1 MTHRFNKIFII
12 NPAKVASASFYH
24 GLNNKFNCMHGH
36 NLDLMRREI
45 DNNTNCLFICGVRN
59 PITRNESYFFQ
70 TKNDKYYNDFKTKK
84 NNYEGEY
91 CYNEY
96 YQNLIDKFKNRDNKY
111 SYLDWLEEFL
121 DITQIKNY
129 NKSRG
134 YEIYNIKNNNRL
146 LVYTFEK
153 LKNNKCFFEKWLDFR
168 IQNRNINISSEYKK
182 FKKNIIY
189 DTEYINK
196 ILNNDL
202 IRFFYE
208 EKDIYIFYNNAV
220 SSD

>member
-1 MTHRFNKIFII
+1 MTQRFNKIFII

-24 GLNNKFNCMHGH
+24 GLNNKYKCIHGH

-45 DNNTNCLFICGVRN
+45 DNTSNNLFICGVRN

-70 TKNDKYYNDFKTKK
+70 TKQDDYFNDFKTKK

-96 YQNLIDKFKNRDNKY
+96 YNNLIDKFNNRENKY
-111 SYLDWLEEFL
+111 TYLDWLDEFL
-121 DITQIKNY
+121 DITQIKSY
-129 NKSRG
+129 DKSRG
-134 YEIYNIKNNNRL
+134 YQIYRIKNNNSL

-153 LKNNKCFFEKWLDFR
+153 LNQNKSFFESWLNFR
-168 IQNRNINISSEYKK
+168 IQNKNINTSIEYKK
-182 FKKNIIY
+182 FKRNIIY
-189 DTEYINK
+189 ERNYINK

-202 IRFFYE
+202 VRFFYS
-208 EKDIYIFYNNAV
+208 EKDVNIFYNNAV